1 MKISTEIPSFRT
13 VSLLRL
19 KLHPRRIWIHAGSG
33 WKCNW
38 IKQIRQASGCPSK
51 LLSLPRPAYQ
61 EWQIA
66 RIMARPKSTV
76 SPISTVRLP
85 LMWSQ
90 YPQKAD
96 VDTRTAS
103 TAKPRTDTRPPSV
116 ASQISL
122 TLQYWTW
129 TRPRTRRLGGRTRTR
144 RLEWTQFLQQ
154 TQFLGRTRTRR
165 LGGRTRTRR
174 LERIQFLE

>member
-1 MKISTEIPSFRT
+1 
-13 VSLLRL
+13 
-19 KLHPRRIWIHAGSG
+19 
-33 WKCNW
+33 
-38 IKQIRQASGCPSK
+38 
-51 LLSLPRPAYQ
+51 
-61 EWQIA
+61 
-66 RIMARPKSTV
+66 MARPKSTA

-90 YPQKAD
+90 YPQKVD

-129 TRPRTRRLGGRTRTR
+129 TRTQTPRLARNRAQFLGRTRNQRLGGRTRTQC
-144 RLEWTQFLQQ
+144 LERTR
-154 TQFLGRTRTRR
+154 TQFLGRIRTRR

-174 LERIQFLE
+174 LERTQFLGRTWTRRLGGRTRTRRLERNRAQFLGRTRTRRLEWKSWQFGRKHRPV

>member
-66 RIMARPKSTV
+66 RIMARPKSTA

-90 YPQKAD
+90 YPQKAN

-103 TAKPRTDTRPPSV
+103 TAEPRTDTRPPSV

-129 TRPRTRRLGGRTRTR
+129 TRPRTRRLGGRTQTR
-144 RLEWTQFLQQ
+144 RLER
-154 TQFLGRTRTRR
+154 TQFLGRTRT
-165 LGGRTRTRR
+165 
-174 LERIQFLE
+174 